1 MGKKIADQVPI
12 QLQHVHQNQ
21 YLAQQHH
28 RREIKQKL
36 IRNFFKFEKA
46 DSDQQGKGC
55 RGKNKNENAEG
66 FMIDFKEQGQRIAK
80 YGYAADQDFNDAN
93 DQYDTIVFQKSF
105 PVKSGA
111 GGDRTLD
118 LLHAMQALSQL
129 SYSPKTTFKDLFRK
143 FLSSY
148 LLPYLFIQN

>member
-1 MGKKIADQVPI
+1 MGKKITDQVPI

-36 IRNFFKFEKA
+36 IRDPFKSEKA
-46 DSDQQGKGC
+46 DSDQQGKGR

-80 YGYAADQDFNDAN
+80 YGYAADQDFNDTN
-93 DQYDTIVFQKSF
+93 DQYDTIVFQNFSRSKVELEGIEPSTSCM
-105 PVKSGA
+105 PCK
-111 GGDRTLD
+111 
-118 LLHAMQALSQL
+118 H
-129 SYSPKTTFKDLFRK
+129 SP
-143 FLSSY
+143 S
-148 LLPYLFIQN
+148 